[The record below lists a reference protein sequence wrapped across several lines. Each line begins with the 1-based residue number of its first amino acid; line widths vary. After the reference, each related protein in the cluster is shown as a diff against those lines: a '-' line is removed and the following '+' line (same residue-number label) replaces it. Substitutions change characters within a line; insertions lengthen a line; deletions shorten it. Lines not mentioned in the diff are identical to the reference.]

1 MDGQLLGAL
10 KVKLMH
16 EPLALKSDTACQLV
30 YIKQIILASISDA
43 CGYDRKRW
51 KVETQ
56 MAAHFLSH

>member
-43 CGYDRKRW
+43 CGYG
-51 KVETQ
+51 
-56 MAAHFLSH
+56 S